1 MTVDE
6 WAIRDTARDLADLY
20 RELDAQKYAPPAPR
34 ETRVMKPR
42 PGPSSPGNWFAMCLD
57 ADLTVDLAEMVRDAA
72 NYIEP
77 ATIVR
82 LDGTWLC
89 EWIRLKAFYI
99 CEDFPAAVELHDLMQ
114 DQTRRLTKRLHPPET
129 SAAVRAAVKTMERK
143 VSAAE
148 AASLASAA
156 TGITVDRKQVTYWG
170 RSGRISVHL
179 KPDGTATYNLEAVI
193 EAAKAYKDGR
203 FKSG

>member
-6 WAIRDTARDLADLY
+6 WAIRDTARDLAGLY
-20 RELDAQKYAPPAPR
+20 RELDEAKYAPPAPR

-72 NYIEP
+72 NHIEP

-82 LDGTWLC
+82 LDGAWLC

-114 DQTRRLTKRLHPPET
+114 DQARRLNRRLHPPGSDTPANLDPYLTAGSIQRTLTARGLECPEGT
-129 SAAVRAAVKTMERK
+129 IRRWASEGHVTTRK
-143 VSAAE
+143 R
-148 AASLASAA
+148 
-156 TGITVDRKQVTYWG
+156 D
-170 RSGRISVHL
+170 
-179 KPDGTATYNLEAVI
+179 
-193 EAAKAYKDGR
+193 DGR
-203 FKSG
+203 TLYRLRDVQTRLT